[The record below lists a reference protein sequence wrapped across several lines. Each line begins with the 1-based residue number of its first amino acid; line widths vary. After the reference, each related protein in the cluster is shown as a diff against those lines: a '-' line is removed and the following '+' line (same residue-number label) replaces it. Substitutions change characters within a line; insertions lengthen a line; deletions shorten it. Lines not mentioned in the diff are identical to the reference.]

1 MIKYGSKK
9 FIFSKQ
15 YVSLKLDKIFDKQER
30 RGFTFFATH
39 TNKNVRRVARLCQ
52 RKFIEGKTN
61 TRSSL
66 RLWGDMYD
74 VIGGSQAQEV
84 MAGVRN
90 NLGRVIW
97 NAK

>member
-30 RGFTFFATH
+30 RGFTFFASY
-39 TNKNVRRVARLCQ
+39 TNKNLRRVARLCQ
-52 RKFIEGKTN
+52 RKFIEGKSN
-61 TRSSL
+61 ARNSL

-74 VIGGSQAQEV
+74 VIGGSQAEEV
-84 MAGVRN
+84 MAVVRN
-90 NLGRVIW
+90 TLGRVIW
-97 NAK
+97 K

>member
-15 YVSLKLDKIFDKQER
+15 YVSLKLDKIFDKQNR
-30 RGFTFFATH
+30 RGFSFSAEY
-39 TNKNVRRVARLCQ
+39 TNKNLRRVARLCQ

-61 TRSSL
+61 TRNSL

-74 VIGGSQAQEV
+74 VIGGSQAEEV

-90 NLGRVIW
+90 NLGRIIW

>member
-30 RGFTFFATH
+30 RGFTFFASH
-39 TNKNVRRVARLCQ
+39 TNKNLRRVARLCQ
-52 RKFIEGKTN
+52 RKFVEGKSN
-61 TRSSL
+61 ARNSL

-74 VIGGSQAQEV
+74 VVGGSQAEEV

-90 NLGRVIW
+90 TLGRVIW
-97 NAK
+97 K

>member
-30 RGFTFFATH
+30 RGFTFFASY
-39 TNKNVRRVARLCQ
+39 TNKNIRRVARLCQ
-52 RKFIEGKTN
+52 RKFIEGKSN
-61 TRSSL
+61 ARKSL
-66 RLWGDMYD
+66 ILWGDMYD
-74 VIGGSQAQEV
+74 VIGGSQAEEV

-97 NAK
+97 K